1 MGVGGADLQC
11 RCFLAEMYSKTKE
24 LGPVGGTPAAP
35 PSLDP
40 PLRHASYIGHL
51 LPYACT
57 NLPMDRYAL
66 ILNYLIC
73 QAEERGVALVQAS
86 YLEKD
91 EINLPP
97 PR

>member
-1 MGVGGADLQC
+1 
-11 RCFLAEMYSKTKE
+11 
-24 LGPVGGTPAAP
+24 
-35 PSLDP
+35 
-40 PLRHASYIGHL
+40 
-51 LPYACT
+51 
-57 NLPMDRYAL
+57 MDRYAM